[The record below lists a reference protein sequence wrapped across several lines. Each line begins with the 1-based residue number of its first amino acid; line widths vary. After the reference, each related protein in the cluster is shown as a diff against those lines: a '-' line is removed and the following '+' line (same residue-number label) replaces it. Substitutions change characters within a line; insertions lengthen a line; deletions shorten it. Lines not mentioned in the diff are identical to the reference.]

1 MRAWQFLVQA
11 VCCSLCNTQSSC
23 RVWHNAHLALSPW
36 WEATGNRKLCRRK
49 FVAKPMTHLLVCVA
63 PTVRQLS
70 QARHLD
76 QLRLLSIGVILS
88 PFLFEDIGSMSGIIT
103 FLLHLQC
110 ALMLLMSGAPM
121 VGKTECRWQNSNF
134 KCPACKIATPSVQ
147 HKIWRSY
154 LSLQNLGIITKHQNR
169 IRFSTA

>member
-1 MRAWQFLVQA
+1 MRAWRFLIQA

-36 WEATGNRKLCRRK
+36 WEATGSRKLCRRE

-88 PFLFEDIGSMSGIIT
+88 PFLFEDIGSMSGIMA

-121 VGKTECRWQNSNF
+121 VGKTD
-134 KCPACKIATPSVQ
+134 ASVEV
-147 HKIWRSY
+147 SAY
-154 LSLQNLGIITKHQNR
+154 TKEIVKR
-169 IRFSTA
+169 VV